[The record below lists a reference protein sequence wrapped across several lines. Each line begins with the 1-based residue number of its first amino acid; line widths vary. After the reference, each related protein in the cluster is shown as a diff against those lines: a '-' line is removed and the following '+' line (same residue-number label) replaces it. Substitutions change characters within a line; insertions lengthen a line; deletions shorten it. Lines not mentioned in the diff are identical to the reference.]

1 MAPVNPSSA
10 ASQLGLVAVAISAAL
25 VIVAVAIVP
34 YLNPL
39 WIAFEQGRAGAA
51 DLTGFSET
59 DLRTVTNSILEDL
72 VVGPPVF
79 DVELNGAPVLS
90 EAERSHMRN
99 VRDVFSGFYGVA
111 ATGLAILAVA
121 FWRAGRRKVGWTR
134 GQAWRGVR
142 LGATGLSAAVVVAGV
157 IVMFAFDAA
166 FEVFHRLFFADG
178 SYLFDPG
185 TDRLV
190 QLFPEAF
197 WSDTAI
203 AAGAMI
209 FFLALGAAWVA
220 GRRGRGQAQ

>member
-1 MAPVNPSSA
+1 MALVNPSSA

-25 VIVAVAIVP
+25 VLVAVAIVP

-39 WIAFEQGRAGAA
+39 WVAFEQGRTNAAG
-51 DLTGFSET
+51 LTGFSET

-72 VVGPPVF
+72 MVGPPAF

-90 EAERSHMRN
+90 EAERLHMRD

-111 ATGLAILAVA
+111 STGLAILAIA
-121 FWRAGRRKVGWTR
+121 FWRAGRRRVGWTR

-142 LGATGLSAAVVVAGV
+142 LGATGLAAVVVVAGV
-157 IVMFAFDAA
+157 IVTFAFDAA

-178 SYLFDPG
+178 SYLFDPD

-197 WSDTAI
+197 WSETAI
-203 AAGAMI
+203 AAGAMMFVLSI
-209 FFLALGAAWVA
+209 GAAWLG
-220 GRRGRGQAQ
+220 GRRGQGQAQ